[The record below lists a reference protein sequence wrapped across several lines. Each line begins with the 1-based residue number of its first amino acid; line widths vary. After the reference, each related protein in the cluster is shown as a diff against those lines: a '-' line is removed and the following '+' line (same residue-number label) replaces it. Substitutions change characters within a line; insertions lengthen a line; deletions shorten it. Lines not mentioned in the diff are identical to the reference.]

1 MNKVMKKCPFCGAD
15 LKDDSLFCTECGKS
29 ISQVKSN
36 GKNAKL
42 LIICLII
49 AVCGVGIWF
58 FLGNKNGSSSSG
70 NDSDK
75 KIEYISTFYSQFMKN
90 SSYDDNYIK
99 ENLTDNGLK
108 ILREHN
114 KASEGG
120 DEEEPD
126 GIASWLFNY
135 FNGFTAVGDVVSR
148 TVTPIDSDNFLVTSK
163 YTIVEEYKVQLTVII
178 DGDSYKIDNIQP
190 QGIEYVIQ

>member
-1 MNKVMKKCPFCGAD
+1 MNKVMKKCPFCGAE

-49 AVCGVGIWF
+49 AACGVGIWF

-120 DEEEPD
+120 D
-126 GIASWLFNY
+126 
-135 FNGFTAVGDVVSR
+135 
-148 TVTPIDSDNFLVTSK
+148 
-163 YTIVEEYKVQLTVII
+163 
-178 DGDSYKIDNIQP
+178 
-190 QGIEYVIQ
+190 